1 MRLSAHGLTAALPT
15 GWEGAFTT
23 ARDASAGR
31 TPSGVTT
38 ASLPSLPTLHLAN
51 FALPADRG
59 DFGSGA
65 VDVMGAS
72 DAFVSLLEYGPECV
86 GTPLFEARG
95 LPRHLAASDFS
106 PRALQRTLAGQAGL
120 QVFFTEAGRA
130 FCLYAVLGHRAN
142 AATLAREVSRT
153 LANVTIGPRA

>member
-1 MRLSAHGLTAALPT
+1 MRLSAHGLTASLPA

-23 ARDASAGR
+23 ARDAPGVR

-38 ASLPSLPTLHLAN
+38 ASLPTLHLAN

-130 FCLYAVLGHRAN
+130 FCLYAVLGHRGN

-153 LANVTIGPRA
+153 LANVTIGPPA